1 MVSLMISMNYCT
13 PRLNHRYSAV
23 NCDILIRQPSISF
36 RDTPVQVSLNL
47 SNLPLDFLD
56 FALDTVQDMDDQEPN
71 DGEQVWQYFS
81 HALFPSRL
89 LWAWMR
95 LLKDPHGCA

>member
-1 MVSLMISMNYCT
+1 MLSTMNHRT
-13 PRLNHRYSAV
+13 SRLNHRHAPV
-23 NCDILIRQPSISF
+23 NRNVLVGQSTVGF
-36 RDTPVQVSLNL
+36 RDSLVQVSLDL
-47 SNLPLDFLD
+47 SKRTLDFLD